1 MLNAR
6 LEKHFAV
13 AATALSIAAA
23 SHAEVITWNINATVP
38 ATLDGLYMNLETQT
52 AITTA
57 GSGLPGWDLNP
68 YGSTTMSFF
77 WNTATGQTSAGVRL
91 NTVAGGTTSGTT
103 LSSLPEGFVIGPA
116 LVGGSSGASFGSSSP
131 SFTTTAQGKWAYNAV
146 NRFGFRFTNAAG
158 LTCYGWGEMQMGATA
173 GVRTI
178 LSVSYEN
185 SGGPITVGDGGGPP
199 PAYDP
204 CATFNPVL
212 SSGANSVFM
221 NVDTAQDLALSGCG
235 TAAKANYYKYT
246 APYTGSYTFSTCAS
260 GAATRLAVLDGC
272 AAGSNQLGCNDN
284 ACGSSSS
291 LDLSLTSGQVVYV
304 VVGGEGG
311 TNLPSPIAIDVTAPP
326 PPPSPNCATATALAF
341 GSNAVD
347 NATNSGDLTV
357 RSTAT
362 TGTVIVYKARWFK
375 FTPTVTGA
383 YTFSACGSVNDTKM
397 ALAAECPAVGATFNS
412 IAFNDDSCACSSG
425 CGTTTQLNFSSSL
438 NGVNS
443 GIPLTQELVA
453 GQTYLLVL
461 GGYGATTATVS
472 ADLVVDGPPQ
482 TPPCSGDFNGDGQRD
497 GSDLTALLACWG
509 SGCGDLDGDAT
520 TGGSDLTA
528 LLAVFG
534 VPCQ

>member
-1 MLNAR
+1 MMTAR
-6 LEKHFAV
+6 LERHFTV

-23 SHAEVITWNINATVP
+23 SHAEVITWNINTAVP
-38 ATLDGLYMNLETQT
+38 ATIDGLYCNVETQQS
-52 AITTA
+52 ITTA
-57 GSGLPGWDLNP
+57 GSGLPGWDINP
-68 YGSTTMSFF
+68 YGATSMLFF
-77 WNTATGQTSAGVRL
+77 WSGTTNGASAGVRL
-91 NTVAGGTTSGTT
+91 NTVAGGTASGTT
-103 LSSLPEGFVIGPA
+103 LSSLPAGFVIGPA

-158 LTCYGWGEMQMGATA
+158 QVRYGWGEMQMGATA
-173 GVRTI
+173 SVRTL
-178 LSVSYEN
+178 LSVSYED
-185 SGGPITVGDGGGPP
+185 SGGPITVGGGPP
-199 PAYDP
+199 PTYDP
-204 CATFNPVL
+204 CAPTNPVL
-212 SSGANSVFM
+212 ASGPNSVFM

-246 APYTGSYTFSTCAS
+246 APWAGSFTFSTCSS

-272 AAGSNQLGCNDN
+272 AAGSNHLGCNDN

-311 TNLPSPIAIDVTAPP
+311 SNLPSPINIDVTAPP
-326 PPPSPNCATATALAF
+326 APPNPNCATATALAF

-362 TGTVIVYKARWFK
+362 TGTAIVYKARWFK

-383 YTFSACGSVNDTKM
+383 YTFSACGSVNDTKL
-397 ALAAECPAVGATFNS
+397 ALAAECPGVGATFNS
-412 IAFNDDSCACSSG
+412 IAYNDDACACSSG
-425 CGTTTQLNFSSSL
+425 CGTTTQLNYSSRL
-438 NGVNS
+438 NSSNT
-443 GIPLTQELVA
+443 GIPLTQDLVA
-453 GQTYLLVL
+453 GQAYLLVL
-461 GGYGATTATVS
+461 GGYAAATATVS
-472 ADLVVDGPPQ
+472 ADLVIDGPPQ

-497 GSDLTALLACWG
+497 GSDLTALLACW
-509 SGCGDLDGDAT
+509 SAGCGDLDNDGT